1 MRVKR
6 RILDIYMGKNIPPG
20 PALRIP
26 CGLCATAKCQG
37 DAGNTGKRWPKTTL
51 AAWAWVR
58 AAAAAAASVAAS
70 LSASF
75 RGAREAAAAS
85 TSARRAASACFS
97 AAVAA
102 RFDDLTT
109 APARPAAPPPA
120 AHWWHGRRRR
130 PSSCRRTVARLSF
143 CAAAAAAAALLAA
156 LSAMHLACFSSISCP
171 SEWRCPALEWPLEQR
186 CPAWTATSAAVLR
199 APATAVDVRPHVQR
213 QSVDV
218 DDRNAGRQCVEGQ
231 LQLFLTSL
239 FAEVICSSTLSSSD
253 GYTPCTR
260 ARSWHIS
267 GILSKRI
274 SLAFRVTPYWL
285 ETGDRNKSSAHYR

>member
-1 MRVKR
+1 M
-6 RILDIYMGKNIPPG
+6 
-20 PALRIP
+20 
-26 CGLCATAKCQG
+26 
-37 DAGNTGKRWPKTTL
+37 
-51 AAWAWVR
+51 R

-85 TSARRAASACFS
+85 TSARRAASACSS

-171 SEWRCPALEWPLEQR
+171 SEWMH
-186 CPAWTATSAAVLR
+186 SSSAVLHGLR
-199 APATAVDVRPHVQR
+199 HLPLLKAPATAVDVRSHVQG

-274 SLAFRVTPYWL
+274 ISDYLLARNGRPKQVIRALQVT
-285 ETGDRNKSSAHYR
+285 RSAISSITRPDPNP

>member
-6 RILDIYMGKNIPPG
+6 RILAIYMGKNIP

-85 TSARRAASACFS
+85 TSARRAASACSS

-171 SEWRCPALEWPLEQR
+171 SEWMH
-186 CPAWTATSAAVLR
+186 SSSAVLHGLR
-199 APATAVDVRPHVQR
+199 HLPLLKAPATAVDVRSHVQG

-231 LQLFLTSL
+231 LQLFLAL
-239 FAEVICSSTLSSSD
+239 
-253 GYTPCTR
+253 R
-260 ARSWHIS
+260 
-267 GILSKRI
+267 
-274 SLAFRVTPYWL
+274 
-285 ETGDRNKSSAHYR
+285 